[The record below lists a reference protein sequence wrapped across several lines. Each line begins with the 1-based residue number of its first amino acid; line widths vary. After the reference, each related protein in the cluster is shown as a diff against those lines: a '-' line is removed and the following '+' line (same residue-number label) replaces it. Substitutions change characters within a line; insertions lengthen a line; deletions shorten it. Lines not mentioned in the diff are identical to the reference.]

1 MEEYPIYID
10 GESSGKLLVYKD
22 GLMTVFRAQCGKTDR
37 IIKLHVFGGG
47 ASKLLG
53 TMLPDSNGQT
63 LLRKVSRNEMKH
75 FPQRIE
81 YAAEREVKS
90 DADTL
95 WLSAPNGCLI
105 LSDDENSLIAIPADS
120 TAIGLKL
127 SNIRIINGR
136 EYILFPGKRKME
148 KL

>member
-10 GESSGKLLVYKD
+10 GEKSGKLLVYKD

-37 IIKLHVFGGG
+37 IIKLYVFGGG

>member
-10 GESSGKLLVYKD
+10 GKESGKLLVYKD
-22 GLMTVFRAQCGKTDR
+22 GIMTVFRAQCGKTDR
-37 IIKLHVFGGG
+37 LIKLYVFGGG
-47 ASKLLG
+47 ASRLLG
-53 TMLPDSNGQT
+53 TMMPDSNGQT
-63 LLRKVSRNEMKH
+63 LLKKISRNEMKL

-81 YAAEREVKS
+81 YAADRVVQSEVE
-90 DADTL
+90 AL

-105 LSDDENSLIAIPADS
+105 STDGDNSLIAIPADS

-136 EYILFPGKRKME
+136 EYIIFPGKRKMQ
-148 KL
+148 KR